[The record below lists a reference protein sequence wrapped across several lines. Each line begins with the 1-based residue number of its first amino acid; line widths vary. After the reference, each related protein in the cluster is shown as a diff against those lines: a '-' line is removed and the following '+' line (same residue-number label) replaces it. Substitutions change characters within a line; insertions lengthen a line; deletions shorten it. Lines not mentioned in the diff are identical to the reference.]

1 MNIIMITMTEPLF
14 GAYLE
19 ADIEEVEGIAG
30 YMYVKGFNQIIVSE
44 FRYIVKI
51 KVKLG
56 SSGYT
61 NNTGRLFCFDVKR
74 VTSLMIHIAGSQPLL
89 S

>member
-1 MNIIMITMTEPLF
+1 MHMNIITTNEPLV
-14 GAYLE
+14 GAYLG
-19 ADIEEVEGIAG
+19 ANIEEIEEIVG
-30 YMYVKGFNQIIVSE
+30 YMYVKGFNQIIVSG

-51 KVKLG
+51 KVKFG
-56 SSGYT
+56 SPGYT

-74 VTSLMIHIAGSQPLL
+74 VTSLIIHIAGSQPLL